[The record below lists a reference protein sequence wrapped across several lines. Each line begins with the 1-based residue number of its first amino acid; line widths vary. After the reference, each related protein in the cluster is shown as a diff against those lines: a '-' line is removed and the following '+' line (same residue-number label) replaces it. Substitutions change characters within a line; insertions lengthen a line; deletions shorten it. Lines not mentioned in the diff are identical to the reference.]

1 MKIFQGL
8 GISDG
13 IAIGEAKILERETL
27 KVEKKRIKKEDI
39 SQELLRFEDNLEK
52 VIKDLDLLIED
63 FSYSEDNKHILNT
76 HKMILQDPELS
87 KNIVKLIE
95 EQLYSLE
102 EAISQHFTTMVDVFN
117 NMQNEYFAQRS
128 SDLEDVAYKLLSHV
142 MQKHDKSIDSL
153 AHNTILITKNIAPSL
168 VTIAYAKGMSG
179 MCTELGSSNSHS
191 AIIARSL
198 NLPYGVRFINL
209 IQNIKNGQRIILDG
223 NDGKLIVDPDKK
235 TEERY
240 KRLKNKEQEEKNQLE
255 LLIDKDTVT
264 QDGFSIKLMSN
275 MEIPEEV
282 DQITKIKSDGIG
294 LFRTEF
300 LFMGHNELP
309 DEEKQYKI
317 YQEIAALMYPKP
329 LIIRTIDV
337 GGDKLSKIL
346 NIEHEANPNLGCRGI
361 RISLEHLPIFK
372 KQLRAILRAG
382 VKGNVKVMFPM
393 ISTYHEIMEIKK
405 ILNICKKELA
415 AEGIEYCKA
424 IKIGAMI
431 EIPSA
436 AITSDCIAEECD
448 FLSIG
453 TNDLVQYTLA
463 VDRDNQSVEKYYLP
477 HHPSIIKLIKMTVE
491 NAHAK
496 GKKVAVCGE
505 MASQELYTSLL
516 IGLGVDELSVSPG
529 LLLKIKRK
537 IRNMD
542 FLFAQKRAKEILG
555 KKSYI
560 EVKKIL
566 NQ

>member
-1 MKIFQGL
+1 
-8 GISDG
+8 
-13 IAIGEAKILERETL
+13 
-27 KVEKKRIKKEDI
+27 
-39 SQELLRFEDNLEK
+39 
-52 VIKDLDLLIED
+52 
-63 FSYSEDNKHILNT
+63 
-76 HKMILQDPELS
+76 
-87 KNIVKLIE
+87 
-95 EQLYSLE
+95 
-102 EAISQHFTTMVDVFN
+102 
-117 NMQNEYFAQRS
+117 
-128 SDLEDVAYKLLSHV
+128 
-142 MQKHDKSIDSL
+142 
-153 AHNTILITKNIAPSL
+153 
-168 VTIAYAKGMSG
+168 
-179 MCTELGSSNSHS
+179 
-191 AIIARSL
+191 
-198 NLPYGVRFINL
+198 
-209 IQNIKNGQRIILDG
+209 
-223 NDGKLIVDPDKK
+223 
-235 TEERY
+235 
-240 KRLKNKEQEEKNQLE
+240 
-255 LLIDKDTVT
+255 
-264 QDGFSIKLMSN
+264 MSN